1 MHFKL
6 ILAFVGKDATQ
17 TVLAA
22 ARAAGATG
30 YTLINQARS
39 EGRQR
44 VKTFFGLDLDSLRDV
59 ILMVVEEHLSR
70 RILEAIAQAGGF
82 NERPDAGIAL
92 QLDVGDVVGIE
103 HQIHQLSRLFGGA
116 IAQGRA
122 DL

>member
-6 ILAFVGKDATQ
+6 ILTFVGKDATPS
-17 TVLAA
+17 VLAA

-30 YTLINQARS
+30 YTLINQARG

-70 RILEAIAQAGGF
+70 QILEAIAKAGGF

-92 QLDVGDVVGIE
+92 QLDVGDVVGFE

-116 IAQGRA
+116 ITLGNA

>member
-17 TVLAA
+17 AVLAS

-30 YTLINQARS
+30 YTLINQARG
-39 EGRQR
+39 EGQRQI
-44 VKTFFGLDLDSLRDV
+44 KTFFGLDLDSLRDV
-59 ILMVVEEHLSR
+59 ILLVVEEHLSR

-82 NERPDAGIAL
+82 NDQPNAGIAL

-103 HQIHQLSRLFGGA
+103 HQIHQLSALFGGA
-116 IAQGRA
+116 
-122 DL
+122 LVS